1 MNELRPDLART
12 TLGVLFIAGLI
23 LAAFWVLRPFIGPAI
38 WATTIVVA
46 TWPLLRRVQARLWQR
61 RLPAVLVMTVGL
73 LLLFVLPA
81 TLAIVTL
88 ADKADEIVLAAKHLA
103 DLRMPTPPDWLS
115 ALPFIGVKI
124 QAFWEESAAAGAQGL
139 WVKLQPFAGQSVR
152 WLAAEVGG
160 IGALV
165 AQSLLVV
172 ALAAL
177 MYAQGETAA
186 AGLMRFGR
194 RLAGA
199 QGEATVVLA
208 GQAIRGVAL
217 GVGVTAV
224 VQSLLGGL
232 GLGLAGVPYA
242 GLLTVLMFVL
252 CLAQLGPIL
261 VLVPAVAW
269 LYWSGDSGWASFL
282 LVLTLVVGMLDNFL
296 RPMLIRMG
304 ADLPLLLI
312 FSGVIGGLLAFG
324 LIGIFVGP
332 VVLAVAYTLL
342 QAWVGEGASET
353 AGRIDAAPVR
363 PRKGVK

>member
-12 TLGVLFIAGLI
+12 TLGVLFMAGLI

-46 TWPLLRRVQARLWQR
+46 TWPLLRKLQARLWQR
-61 RLPAVLVMTVGL
+61 RLPAVLVMTLGL
-73 LLLFVLPA
+73 LLLFVLPV

-88 ADKADEIVLAAKHLA
+88 VDKADEIALAVKQLA
-103 DLRMPTPPDWLS
+103 SLQMPTPPEWLT
-115 ALPFIGVKI
+115 ALPFVGAKI
-124 QAFWEESAAAGAQGL
+124 QAFRDEAVAAGAQGV

-152 WLAAEVGG
+152 WLVAEVGS
-160 IGALV
+160 IGYLV
-165 AQSLLVV
+165 AQALLVV
-172 ALAAL
+172 VLAAL
-177 MYAQGETAA
+177 MYARGETAA
-186 AGLMRFGR
+186 AGLLRFGR
-194 RLAGA
+194 RLGGR

-217 GVGVTAV
+217 GVGVTAL
-224 VQSLLGGL
+224 VQSVLGGV

-269 LYWSGDSGWASFL
+269 LYWSGDSGWATFL
-282 LVLTLVVGMLDNFL
+282 LVVSLVVGTLDNFL

-342 QAWVGEGASET
+342 QAWVGDGTGET
-353 AGRIDAAPVR
+353 AVRID
-363 PRKGVK
+363 

>member
-1 MNELRPDLART
+1 
-12 TLGVLFIAGLI
+12 
-23 LAAFWVLRPFIGPAI
+23 
-38 WATTIVVA
+38 
-46 TWPLLRRVQARLWQR
+46 
-61 RLPAVLVMTVGL
+61 GL

-312 FSGVIGGLLAFG
+312 
-324 LIGIFVGP
+324 
-332 VVLAVAYTLL
+332 
-342 QAWVGEGASET
+342 
-353 AGRIDAAPVR
+353 
-363 PRKGVK
+363 